1 MICKIDISGVG
12 CLPLAR
18 LVSFFL
24 GIFVTL
30 VSPVTVDDGLSLY
43 MTALPSRMTA
53 LVISL
58 VRRLGIL
65 CHSFR
70 EMVVKIEKIENIELL
85 LADG

>member
-1 MICKIDISGVG
+1 
-12 CLPLAR
+12 
-18 LVSFFL
+18 
-24 GIFVTL
+24 
-30 VSPVTVDDGLSLY
+30 
-43 MTALPSRMTA
+43 MTA